1 MFGPAAALMQSA
13 RTLTEPQHV
22 VVRDLSRV
30 RIVVIALMMVGP
42 VVMTSMVPSST
53 PLNDVI
59 RTALCALLI
68 LSVLG
73 RVVRSNNSR
82 ARAERVTRR
91 RSTHDALTD
100 LPNRE
105 LLTETVAAWAD
116 EISEKHQEICLLFLD
131 LDWIE
136 GRVAV

>member
-1 MFGPAAALMQSA
+1 MRPADPVGARPGGALEQF
-13 RTLTEPQHV
+13 T
-22 VVRDLSRV
+22 
-30 RIVVIALMMVGP
+30 
-42 VVMTSMVPSST
+42 
-53 PLNDVI
+53 
-59 RTALCALLI
+59 
-68 LSVLG
+68 
-73 RVVRSNNSR
+73 

-116 EISEKHQEICLLFLD
+116 EVSEEHQEISLLFLD